1 MQNQQR
7 LELKI
12 VPGHSVGALKLG
24 MNLNEIL
31 KYLQLN
37 SNIYEQVQL
46 KYNEE
51 FPFKNDILINLP
63 YNGISLRVC
72 PYKQKLKSIE
82 IYDFQK
88 VSQIYRNQEY
98 SSQKVLPTFVNI
110 CKIFGPIYPGNFNI
124 EKSQYELNYP
134 GITFIFP
141 IPKEFINNYKNKE
154 ELPFELEDGT
164 TPVANKAYIYSGKN
178 WTEPVFP
185 ILNDLSNSFE
195 DLYIDE
201 NFELKFTKKNIIIK
215 IGMESQNIIGDL
227 GSPSNIYYKHED
239 KMTIHSSDKEE
250 ITQNLSQDYF
260 YNYYH
265 LGLDLLFDGLNNK
278 IKKIIL
284 HGNFPGHFDFFKYNK
299 CQYKLKCGPD
309 QEISTN
315 DNWTT
320 IQSILGPPLGPPII
334 FKREEDINP
343 FGSTHIYGYNH
354 LLFEVMKNNYVAT
367 MTIF

>member
-1 MQNQQR
+1 MQNQR

-12 VPGHSVGALKLG
+12 IPGLSVGAFKLG

-37 SNIYEQVQL
+37 SNIYEQVHL

-88 VSQIYRNQEY
+88 VSQVYRNQEY
-98 SSQKVLPTFVNI
+98 SSQKTIPTFVNI
-110 CKIFGPIYPGNFNI
+110 CKIFGPIYPGNFNL

-141 IPKEFINNYKNKE
+141 IPKEFINKYKD

-164 TPVANKAYIYSGKN
+164 TPVANRVYIYSGKN
-178 WTEPVFP
+178 WTESVFP
-185 ILNDLSNSFE
+185 SNNESSNNFD
-195 DLYIDE
+195 DLYINE
-201 NFELKFTKKNIIIK
+201 NYELIFPKKNLTLSL
-215 IGMESQNIIGDL
+215 GMDSQNVIGDL

-250 ITQNLSQDYF
+250 VTQNTSQDYF

-284 HGNFPGHFDFFKYNK
+284 HHNFPGHFDFFKYNK
-299 CQYKLKCGPD
+299 CQYKLKLSQD
-309 QEISTN
+309 QEISPNN
-315 DNWTT
+315 DWTT
-320 IQSILGPPLGPPII
+320 IQSILGPPIGPPII

-343 FGSTHIYGYNH
+343 FGSTHIYGYEH
-354 LLFEVMKNNYVAT
+354 LLFEVLKNNYVAT